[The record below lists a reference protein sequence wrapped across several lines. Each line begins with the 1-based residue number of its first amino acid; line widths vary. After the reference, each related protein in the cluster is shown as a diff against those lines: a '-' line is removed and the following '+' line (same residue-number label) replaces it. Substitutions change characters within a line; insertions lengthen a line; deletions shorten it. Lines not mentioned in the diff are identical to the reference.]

1 VKFILFFL
9 IAAKR
14 IQNKEVMNTIER
26 NKVRVAYHL
35 EGDGNITLF
44 FVHGAFINRKYW
56 SEQIEFFK
64 KDYTVVALDLP
75 GHGESGKNRTD
86 WSIQAYGDDVCTL
99 IEALHLKNVILI
111 GHSMGG
117 DVILEAAVENAQN
130 IIGFVAIDMFK
141 NAGTPMPD
149 EIQLQVGDILDRLK
163 TDFAATSE
171 FFARSVLLSNETDH
185 AITER
190 VAADYRMMDKD
201 IGFELISSTF
211 NYYSRERMLMG
222 RLKNKMY
229 LINVD
234 NVPTREE
241 LLNKYAASGYTLV
254 PIKGTCHYPMI
265 ENPGEFN
272 CLLKKVITDI
282 TLAFRMPS

>member
-1 VKFILFFL
+1 LFFL

-26 NKVRVAYHL
+26 NKVKIAYHL

-64 KDYTVVALDLP
+64 KDYTVLALDLP

-86 WSIQAYGDDVCTL
+86 WSIQAYGNDVCKL
-99 IEALHLKNVILI
+99 IETLNLKNVILI

-117 DVILEAAVENAQN
+117 DVILEAAMECPES
-130 IIGFVAIDMFK
+130 IIGFIGVDIFK
-141 NAGTPMPD
+141 NAGTAMPE
-149 EIQLQVGDILDRLK
+149 EIQLQIDDILDRLN

-171 FFARSVLLSNETDH
+171 SFARNVLLSKDTDR

-201 IGFELISSTF
+201 IGFDLISATF
-211 NYYSRERMLMG
+211 NYFGRERMLMG
-222 RLKNKMY
+222 RLNNKMY
-229 LINVD
+229 LINVE
-234 NVPTREE
+234 NIPTNED
-241 LLNKYAASGYTLV
+241 LLNKYAGSGYAVV

-272 CLLKKVITDI
+272 RLLKKVITDI
-282 TLAFRMPS
+282 TLAF